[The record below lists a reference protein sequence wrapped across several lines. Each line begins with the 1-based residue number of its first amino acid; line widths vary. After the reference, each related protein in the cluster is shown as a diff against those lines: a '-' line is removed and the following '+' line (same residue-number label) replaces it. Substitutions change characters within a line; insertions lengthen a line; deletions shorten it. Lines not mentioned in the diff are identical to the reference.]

1 MGKTTQTDTFKR
13 LRAVMKD
20 VNGDN
25 RQIVRTLQDQVEY
38 LLEKVAILEEIA
50 TEENGGKSPV
60 YSEAQKKRLAYRG
73 KKLNEF
79 LLATVEQTFAP
90 GTIYGWHRELVGK
103 KYDSTGTGQ
112 KKRGR
117 KPISQEIVDEV
128 LLLAERN
135 PDWGYDRIAGTMR
148 YLGYDV
154 CASTVR
160 HILDDHGIVPD
171 PERRKRGDWNQF
183 IETQQHV
190 TAATDFAQVEL
201 MTPYGLVRES
211 LLFFMDIGGREVRC
225 GGIVHAPDSNWTAQV
240 ARNMCDMWDGFLLGK
255 KYLIHDRDSLFN
267 KKFDAVFESIG
278 ITIKKLPPF
287 TPQMNARM
295 ENFIRALKMEC
306 LDKMIFSSAAQL
318 RYAVNQYLEYWNHY
332 RPHAGLGGAMVKP
345 YEQDMDGEITE
356 VSFLG
361 GLLHGYRRERRAA

>member
-1 MGKTTQTDTFKR
+1 MGDVKDGNLREILANMQKMCDYQAEKLRIYEEHLTVLSGKKR
-13 LRAVMKD
+13 PELNDSDKR
-20 VNGDN
+20 
-25 RQIVRTLQDQVEY
+25 RL
-38 LLEKVAILEEIA
+38 
-50 TEENGGKSPV
+50 
-60 YSEAQKKRLAYRG
+60 AQKG
-73 KKLNEF
+73 KVLNDF
-79 LLATVEQTFAP
+79 LLATVEPTWAP
-90 GTIYGWHRELVGK
+90 GTIRSWYNTLVGA
-103 KYDSTGTGQ
+103 KYDSTKSPDQ

-117 KPISQEIVDEV
+117 KPVSPEIVDVV
-128 LLLAERN
+128 LKLAQNN
-135 PDWGYDRIAGTMR
+135 PDWGYDRIASTMN
-148 YLGYDV
+148 YLGYNV

-160 HILDDHGIVPD
+160 HILNDHGIVPD
-171 PERRKRGDWNQF
+171 PEQRLRGDWDQF
-183 IETQQHV
+183 IETQQYC
-190 TAATDFAQVEL
+190 TASTDFAQVERL
-201 MTPYGLVRES
+201 TPFGLVRES
-211 LLFFMDIGGREVRC
+211 LLFFMDIGGREVQC

-267 KKFDAVFESIG
+267 KQFDAVFESIG

-295 ENFIRALKMEC
+295 ENFIRALKTEC

-345 YEQDMDGEITE
+345 YEQDMDGEIAE
-356 VSFLG
+356 MSFLG